1 MTVMHI
7 DFRIPIVPNGSCYG
21 SDFEVFEIFFKSIAR
36 VHHYI
41 GYYLLNATHTHSTSS
56 QRNLCRFFLLS
67 TMQKGLQMKSLKHTS
82 TKKKKPNKHLQCTC
96 IRACHGKSYKKSYCI
111 PSDNKLA

>member
-1 MTVMHI
+1 MVLTLKSSR
-7 DFRIPIVPNGSCYG
+7 F
-21 SDFEVFEIFFKSIAR
+21 FFKSIAR

-67 TMQKGLQMKSLKHTS
+67 TMQKGLQMKIIKAHIHKIKKKQTNTNNARAFEHVMANH
-82 TKKKKPNKHLQCTC
+82 TKKATVSLQT
-96 IRACHGKSYKKSYCI
+96 I
-111 PSDNKLA
+111 N

>member
-21 SDFEVFEIFFKSIAR
+21 SYFEVFEIFFKSIAT

-41 GYYLLNATHTHSTSS
+41 GYYLLNATHSHSTSS

-82 TKKKKPNKHLQCTC
+82 TKKKPNTYNARVFEHVMANHTKKATVSLQT
-96 IRACHGKSYKKSYCI
+96 INWHK
-111 PSDNKLA
+111 

>member
-56 QRNLCRFFLLS
+56 QRNPMSVLFVINHAKGS
-67 TMQKGLQMKSLKHTS
+67 TNEIIRAHIHKI
-82 TKKKKPNKHLQCTC
+82 KKPKQTPTMHVHSSVSWQ
-96 IRACHGKSYKKSYCI
+96 IIQKKLLY
-111 PSDNKLA
+111 PFRQ

>member
-82 TKKKKPNKHLQCTC
+82 TKKKPKQTPTMHVHSSVSWQ
-96 IRACHGKSYKKSYCI
+96 IIQKKLLY
-111 PSDNKLA
+111 PFRQ

>member
-1 MTVMHI
+1 MEAVMVLTLKSSR
-7 DFRIPIVPNGSCYG
+7 F
-21 SDFEVFEIFFKSIAR
+21 FFKSIAT

-41 GYYLLNATHTHSTSS
+41 GYYLLNATHSHSTSS

-82 TKKKKPNKHLQCTC
+82 TKKKPNTYNARVFEHVMANHTKKATVSLQT
-96 IRACHGKSYKKSYCI
+96 I
-111 PSDNKLA
+111 N